1 MNDLR
6 RVSGSCFG
14 ALNILGFDEASQMF
28 KIPYFKPLFFKI
40 FLLVISAG
48 LSLGLVGCEV
58 MNNPQPEPTPIPTV
72 AGEVNTLV
80 EGRLVPIEHVN
91 LSFNLGGVVTEIFV
105 QEGDLINPGQAIAR
119 LDQRERLAATVASAE
134 LELVNGRQALKTLEE
149 NAEVSSAAAL
159 QAVANAR
166 DAVRYA
172 ERCLNN
178 LNSGS
183 RGTDIDKARAD
194 VVLLK
199 DRLDQAR
206 KDFAAY
212 ENKPE
217 DNVTRAQYLSRL
229 ADAQRKYDDIVRLL
243 NNLEGNPSDID
254 LAIAEA
260 NLALSQAQ
268 LSLAEQEYEDVKAGP
283 DPDALDIAQ
292 ARLKAA
298 ETGLASA
305 MATLADTELVAPI
318 SGTLVKLDLKTGE
331 QAIPG
336 VPVAVL
342 ADLSGW
348 QVETEDLN
356 EMDLPDVAI
365 GQAVIIVPDALPE
378 LELAGTVKS
387 IGQLFEVKFGD
398 ITYTAVIALQ
408 DSDPRLRWG
417 MTVAVQFEP

>member
-1 MNDLR
+1 
-6 RVSGSCFG
+6 
-14 ALNILGFDEASQMF
+14 MF
-28 KIPYFKPLFFKI
+28 KNRFIKPLLFKTL
-40 FLLVISAG
+40 LLVIWVG
-48 LSLGLVGCEV
+48 FSLGLAGCQV
-58 MNNPQPEPTPIPTV
+58 VDTAQPQSTPIPTV
-72 AGEVNTLV
+72 SDDANTLV
-80 EGRLVPIEHVN
+80 EGRLVPIKHVN
-91 LSFNLGGVVTEIFV
+91 LSFNLGGVITEILV
-105 QEGDLINPGQAIAR
+105 QEGDLIDAGQVIAR
-119 LDQRERLAATVASAE
+119 LDQRESLAAAVANTE
-134 LELVNGRQALKTLEE
+134 LEVVSARQALKTLEE
-149 NAEVSSAAAL
+149 NAEVSTAAAQ

-172 ERCLNN
+172 ERYLNN

-254 LAIAEA
+254 MAIAEA
-260 NLALSQAQ
+260 NLTLSQAQ
-268 LSLAEQEYEDVKAGP
+268 LSLAEQAYEDVREGP
-283 DPDALDIAQ
+283 DPDALEIAQ

-298 ETGLASA
+298 ETGLAST

-336 VPVAVL
+336 VPLAVV

-356 EMDLPDVAI
+356 EMDLPGVRI
-365 GQAVIIVPDALPE
+365 GQAVLILPDALPE
-378 LELAGTVKS
+378 LELKGTVKS

-398 ITYTAVIALQ
+398 ITYTAVISLQ

>member
-1 MNDLR
+1 
-6 RVSGSCFG
+6 
-14 ALNILGFDEASQMF
+14 MF
-28 KIPYFKPLFFKI
+28 KNRSIKPLLFKT
-40 FLLVISAG
+40 LVLVFWVG
-48 LSLGLVGCEV
+48 FSLGLAGCQV
-58 MNNPQPEPTPIPTV
+58 VDTAQPQSTPIPTV
-72 AGEVNTLV
+72 SDDANTLV
-80 EGRLVPIEHVN
+80 EGRLVPIKHVN
-91 LSFNLGGVVTEIFV
+91 LSFNLGGVITEILV
-105 QEGDLINPGQAIAR
+105 QEGDPIDAGQVIAR
-119 LDQRERLAATVASAE
+119 LDQRESLAAAVASAE
-134 LELVNGRQALKTLEE
+134 LEVVSARQALKTLEE
-149 NAEVSSAAAL
+149 NAEVSTAAAQ

-166 DAVRYA
+166 DAVRFA
-172 ERCLNN
+172 ERYLNN

-194 VVLLK
+194 AVLLK

-260 NLALSQAQ
+260 NLSLSQAQ
-268 LSLAEQEYEDVKAGP
+268 FSLAEQAYEDVREGP
-283 DPDALDIAQ
+283 DPDALEIAQ

-298 ETGLASA
+298 ETGLAST

-336 VPVAVL
+336 VPLAVV

-356 EMDLPDVAI
+356 EMDLPGVEI
-365 GQAVIIVPDALPE
+365 GQAVLIVPDALPE
-378 LELAGTVKS
+378 LELKGTVKS

-398 ITYTAVIALQ
+398 ITYTAVISLQ
-408 DSDPRLRWG
+408 DNDPRLRWG

>member
-1 MNDLR
+1 
-6 RVSGSCFG
+6 
-14 ALNILGFDEASQMF
+14 MF
-28 KIPYFKPLFFKI
+28 KNNKIKPLFFKT
-40 FLLVISAG
+40 LLLAICAG
-48 LSLGLVGCEV
+48 TILGLASCQVV
-58 MNNPQPEPTPIPTV
+58 NTAQPEPTPIPTV
-72 AGEVNTLV
+72 VGDANTLV

-105 QEGDLINPGQAIAR
+105 QEGDPINAGQAIAS
-119 LDQRERLAATVASAE
+119 LDQRERLAATVANAE
-134 LELVNGRQALKTLEE
+134 LEVVNARQALKTLEE
-149 NAEVSSAAAL
+149 NAEVSTAAAL

-172 ERCLNN
+172 ERYLNN

-217 DNVTRAQYLSRL
+217 DNVTRALYLSRL

-260 NLALSQAQ
+260 NLTLSQAQ
-268 LSLAEQEYEDVKAGP
+268 LSLAEQEYEDVKEGL
-283 DPDALDIAQ
+283 DPDALEIAQ

-305 MATLADTELVAPI
+305 MAMLADTELVAPI

-336 VPVAVL
+336 VPVAVV

-356 EMDLPDVAI
+356 EMDLPAIEI
-365 GQAVIIVPDALPE
+365 GQAVLIVPDALPE
-378 LELAGTVKS
+378 LELTGTVKS

-398 ITYTAVIALQ
+398 ITYTAVIALH
-408 DSDPRLRWG
+408 DSDPGLRWG